1 MIEDEDS
8 LFLFLQYGA
17 RPSMIAHPTG
27 RPVFQQSTR
36 AFRTEPYFGT
46 YVSDPRP
53 TKAEGK
59 KELEKITRP
68 IRIITPFA
76 PPHPFFQMPLRG
88 SPRLA
93 EILIDVD
100 PLDKFRD

>member
-53 TKAEGK
+53 TKAEGR
-59 KELEKITRP
+59 KELERLTVP
-68 IRIITPFA
+68 FRIVSPTL
-76 PPHPFFQMPLRG
+76 PPHPLTWPIKF

-93 EILIDVD
+93 EVLIGVD